1 MFLARSVY
9 EQYHLPSS
17 INFTMNKIK
26 PATIRVG
33 TVKGTF
39 ERFITSDNA
48 FSFKVQSEEH
58 QHTANSFYTK
68 LWLSSYGNQ
77 IFSEIVF
84 C

>member
-1 MFLARSVY
+1 
-9 EQYHLPSS
+9 
-17 INFTMNKIK
+17 MNKSK
-26 PATIRVG
+26 PATIRAG

-39 ERFITSDNA
+39 ERFLASDNA
-48 FSFKVQSEEH
+48 FSFKFQSEEH

-68 LWLSSYGNQ
+68 LWLSSYGNS